1 MPRRLWLLTCLV
13 ALSACAAHPVVPTVV
28 KVPVVRYVPVPAGL
42 TTPCEIV
49 EPTDRT
55 VGEAVRVAR
64 ARRASL
70 EQCNNQLDGIR
81 SIQVGNGQ

>member
-28 KVPVVRYVPVPAGL
+28 KVPVVRYIPVPAEL
-42 TTPCEIV
+42 TTPCAIT

-64 ARRASL
+64 ARRAAL
-70 EQCNNQLDGIR
+70 EQCNDQLDGIR
-81 SIQVGNGQ
+81 GIQATGSQ